1 MKKPYKKIFLYFLLF
16 LAAIVAFV
24 TWANLHVEGKAK
36 NHTYNKAADVSAAD
50 VALVLGTSRKLI
62 NGHNNLYFEYRIKAA
77 VELFKS
83 GKVKHLLVSGD
94 NHIKGYDEP
103 EDMRQAL
110 IASGVPD
117 SCITLDYAGFR
128 TLDSIIRCWKVF
140 GQTNFIVV
148 SQEFHNERAVFLA
161 SYYGLNISAYN
172 AQNVDNYYGLRTQ
185 IREYFARVKAIL
197 DVYVLKKKPK
207 FLGEPV
213 QIKL

>member
-16 LAAIVAFV
+16 LAVIVAFV

-36 NHTYNKAADVSAAD
+36 NHTYNNAADVPAAD

-110 IASGVPD
+110 IAAGVPD